1 MFTGIVQGTRPVTQ
15 VLPREGTVRLRVQLA
30 DLAADLQ
37 RGASVALNGTCLTA
51 VTIENGEAEFDVIQE
66 SLNRT
71 NLKDL
76 KEGDRV
82 NIERAARFGDE
93 IGGHQVNGHV
103 DDTGTLARIERTP
116 NNCVVTVAHAPEWSR
131 FVVSKG
137 WIAIDGISLTVVD
150 VSPGSFSVS
159 LIPETLEQTLMGTR
173 KEGALVNLEFD
184 HLAKLVYQTTEAFL
198 ERWKSE
204 QAGPS

>member
-1 MFTGIVQGTRPVTQ
+1 MFTGIVQGTRPVTEI
-15 VLPREGTVRLRVQLA
+15 LKREGTYRLRVQLE
-30 DLAADLQ
+30 DLATDLQ

-51 VTIENGEAEFDVIQE
+51 VTIQDGWAEFDVIQE

-76 KEGDRV
+76 MPGDPV
-82 NIERAARFGDE
+82 NVERAARFGDE

-103 DDTGTLARIERTP
+103 DGTGTVAAIRRTP
-116 NNCVVTVAHAPEWSR
+116 NNCDVTIHHDPYWSR

-137 WIAIDGISLTVVD
+137 WIALDGISLTVVD
-150 VSPGSFSVS
+150 VAPGSFSVS
-159 LIPETLEQTLMGTR
+159 LIPETLEQTLMGLR
-173 KEGALVNLEFD
+173 KEGDTVNLEFD
-184 HLAKLVYQTTEAFL
+184 HLAKLIYQTTEALL

-204 QAGPS
+204 QEGAK